1 MAYYAHLSP
10 GTNVGQQ
17 PTDYADVN
25 NSTYIDWAV
34 PGAGTYHL
42 INSAHKGN
50 QLTCEQ

>member
-34 PGAGTYHL
+34 PVPVRIISSIARTRG
-42 INSAHKGN
+42 IS
-50 QLTCEQ
+50 